1 MGHVLLSQNL
11 QNITAA
17 VFISGRL
24 IISQVMNTSTST
36 SLFDL
41 FLVILN
47 KLNNSGLE
55 IICGQC
61 RSC

>member
-11 QNITAA
+11 QNITDA

>member
-1 MGHVLLSQNL
+1 MGHVLLLQNL
-11 QNITAA
+11 QNITDA